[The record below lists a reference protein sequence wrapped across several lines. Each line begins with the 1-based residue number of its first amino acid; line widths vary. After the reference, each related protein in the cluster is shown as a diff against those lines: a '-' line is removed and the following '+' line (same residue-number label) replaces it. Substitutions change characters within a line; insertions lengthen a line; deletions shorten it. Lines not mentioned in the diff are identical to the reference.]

1 VRGNDALRAPM
12 IVAITGADGFIG
24 RNLVRRFQTSGWTVR
39 PVVRRDFETGS
50 IDALVAGTDAVV
62 HAAGATRSPSHAG
75 LVVSNVTLTER
86 LIDVARRSG
95 TRRFVFIS
103 SQAAAGPAASR
114 EQPVSEDTAPAP
126 IEAYGRSKL
135 DAERLVERSGIPFV
149 IVRPAGVYGPHDS
162 DFFAMF
168 RLASHGFAIH
178 PANRDHWISIVHV
191 DDLARGV
198 ELAST
203 HANAIGRTYFVANS
217 EPVQWRDLFRATA
230 LSARRHVRVDIEV
243 PAWLVRAAAT
253 GGDVLSL
260 LVRRASLLTS
270 EKIALAAPRFWIC
283 STERARWELGFTAAI
298 SLSDGLSDTYRW
310 YRERNWL

>member
-1 VRGNDALRAPM
+1 
-12 IVAITGADGFIG
+12 
-24 RNLVRRFQTSGWTVR
+24 
-39 PVVRRDFETGS
+39 
-50 IDALVAGTDAVV
+50 
-62 HAAGATRSPSHAG
+62 
-75 LVVSNVTLTER
+75 
-86 LIDVARRSG
+86 
-95 TRRFVFIS
+95 
-103 SQAAAGPAASR
+103 
-114 EQPVSEDTAPAP
+114 
-126 IEAYGRSKL
+126 
-135 DAERLVERSGIPFV
+135 
-149 IVRPAGVYGPHDS
+149 
-162 DFFAMF
+162 
-168 RLASHGFAIH
+168 
-178 PANRDHWISIVHV
+178 VHV
-191 DDLARGV
+191 EDLARGV

-203 HANAIGRTYFVANS
+203 HANAIRRTYFVANS

-298 SLSDGLSDTYRW
+298 SLSDGLADTYRW